1 MRHRTE
7 NQIELILIRH
17 GATAGNR
24 ERRYVGRTDESLCA
38 EGKDILLANKKI
50 GWYPPADRIFAS
62 PMRRCLETAR
72 ILYPAQEPVRIPEWT
87 EIDFGDFEGK
97 NYEDLKGDLR
107 YQAWIDSGGAIPFP
121 GGESREDF
129 ARRCGAGLERMAE
142 FIFSQEENLPERAAA
157 IVHGGTIMSLLSG
170 WGGGKYFDFQVSGG
184 EGYRCV
190 LDWPDQRIRDIRKL
204 EAQACK

>member
-38 EGKDILLANKKI
+38 EGKDILLANKKN
-50 GWYPPADRIFAS
+50 GWYPPADRIFIS
-62 PMRRCLETAR
+62 PMRRCQETAR
-72 ILYPAQEPVRIPEWT
+72 ILYPDQEPVRIPEWT

-97 NYEDLKGDLR
+97 NYEDLKGDAR
-107 YQAWIDSGGAIPFP
+107 YQAWIDSGGALPFP
-121 GGESREDF
+121 GGESREEF

-142 FIFSQEENLPERAAA
+142 FIFSQEEKLPERTAAKRPHILRAALIAAA
-157 IVHGGTIMSLLSG
+157 LCLALVGTAFAAGAIFSG
-170 WGGGKYFDFQVSGG
+170 SGTAKF
-184 EGYRCV
+184 
-190 LDWPDQRIRDIRKL
+190 PS
-204 EAQACK
+204 ASNTSP